1 MEKYLDTDFNF
12 DSKIIN
18 FVNKCS
24 KEIEIEF
31 ETLKEIEEYNQL
43 KVLNAF
49 KKQKLSATD
58 FSWTTDHSEHTEK
71 WYCCIGAE
79 LLSIEPWNTGTD
91 GFAGCED
98 RLGQRPKPSESL
110 LELISAI
117 FKVHQ
122 SLFL

>member
-1 MEKYLDTDFNF
+1 MAASDL
-12 DSKIIN
+12 
-18 FVNKCS
+18 
-24 KEIEIEF
+24 
-31 ETLKEIEEYNQL
+31 
-43 KVLNAF
+43 
-49 KKQKLSATD
+49 
-58 FSWTTDHSEHTEK
+58 SWTTDHSEHTEK

-117 FKVHQ
+117 FKVHPF
-122 SLFL
+122 SLTLFFHKSFDTTMFPSDEENYITCIFLLI

>member
-1 MEKYLDTDFNF
+1 M
-12 DSKIIN
+12 
-18 FVNKCS
+18 
-24 KEIEIEF
+24 
-31 ETLKEIEEYNQL
+31 
-43 KVLNAF
+43 
-49 KKQKLSATD
+49 ATPD
-58 FSWTTDHSEHTEK
+58 LPWSTDHSKYAEK
-71 WYCCIGAE
+71 QHCYTGAE